1 MNIAKLT
8 CKICNVEFEQISKNY
23 KKKYCS
29 NKCYK
34 QSFLIKH
41 PNRSEKLCKVC
52 NEVKNYKL
60 FRKLNY
66 HAGWKDIDGNA
77 RYTNCK
83 TCESNL
89 FKERYIK
96 DSVPQLLSN
105 SKIRAK
111 EFNVPFDL
119 TTEYL
124 REILPKDMI
133 CPIFKV
139 KMTRSKTSGRKGYR
153 RDKYAPS
160 IDRIFSDRGYVK
172 GNVIIVSDIANR
184 IKTDATIEELEI
196 TYLFYKDLMQK
207 KL

>member
-1 MNIAKLT
+1 MTKLT
-8 CKICNVEFEQISKNY
+8 CKVCNCEFEQISENY
-23 KKKYCS
+23 KRKYCS

-34 QSFLIKH
+34 ESFLIRN
-41 PNRSEKLCKVC
+41 PNRLEKLCKIC
-52 NEVKNYKL
+52 NEIKNYKL
-60 FRKLNY
+60 FRELKY
-66 HAGWKDIDGNA
+66 KGGWRDINGNG
-77 RYTNCK
+77 RYANCK
-83 TCESNL
+83 ICESNL

-111 EFNVPFDL
+111 EMNVPFNL

-153 RDKYAPS
+153 RDKHAPS
-160 IDRIFSDRGYVK
+160 IDRIFSEKGYVK

-184 IKTDATIEELEI
+184 IKTDSTMKELEM
-196 TYLFYKDLMQK
+196 TYLFYKDLIQK
-207 KL
+207 KF